1 LLESLLAGCEEV
13 VRIESSMI
21 SNEKNIKFRRR
32 KNNICGRKY
41 NPLKKQG
48 IIFQNESN

>member
-13 VRIESSMI
+13 VRIESSML
-21 SNEKNIKFRRR
+21 SNEKNIKFRRM